1 MLATFGLIEG
11 NMQSRRG
18 FFQTLLAAS
27 ASAMLPHVMPKT
39 APRLQRPGAWVLRKI
54 PMESTFMTVP
64 RVAYELPRIISLE
77 GVGTVIGHT
86 AGLAR
91 VEFK

>member
-1 MLATFGLIEG
+1 MSATFGLIEG

-27 ASAMLPHVMPKT
+27 ASAMLPHVTPKSVSRI
-39 APRLQRPGAWVLRKI
+39 PPPGVWRMRMI

-64 RVAYELPRIISLE
+64 RVPTDIVFFSEL
-77 GVGTVIGHT
+77 GACIGHT